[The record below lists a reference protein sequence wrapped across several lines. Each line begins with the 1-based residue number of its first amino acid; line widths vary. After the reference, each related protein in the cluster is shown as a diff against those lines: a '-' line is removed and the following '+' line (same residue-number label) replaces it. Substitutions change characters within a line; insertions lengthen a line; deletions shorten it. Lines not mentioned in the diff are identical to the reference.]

1 MHRESLQSRSA
12 IYLGRKQLRSFY
24 RVSARKS
31 VDRLIGYIVI
41 KNESNWKE
49 WNNYWDLVYWNW
61 SFLSISIW
69 DFMILLFWWKGIIYT
84 KTFCFLAMTI
94 IWIVPC
100 GYKVNCS
107 STQCMP
113 CFSFFLGEAVW
124 LSWFESSRVHKRESG
139 WRSVSG
145 ILRKRKDRFKPNQCS
160 SLS

>member
-24 RVSARKS
+24 RVSARKC
-31 VDRLIGYIVI
+31 VDRSIGYIVI
-41 KNESNWKE
+41 KNESNGKE

-113 CFSFFLGEAVW
+113 CFSFFWEKQYGCHGLKVLACINVNLVEG
-124 LSWFESSRVHKRESG
+124 LFQESCENGRTD
-139 WRSVSG
+139 
-145 ILRKRKDRFKPNQCS
+145 LNQINV
-160 SLS
+160 LL